1 MTDSIRWGILSTAR
15 IAETAFLPA
24 LRAAG
29 QRALLVGGRDLAR
42 AQEFAD
48 RNGIERAVSGYESVL
63 QSPDVEAVYIPLPN
77 SLHADWTIRALESG
91 KAVLC
96 EKPLCA
102 SPEEMEQ
109 VLATARRTPGPLW
122 EAFVFPYH
130 AQQKR
135 ILEILSAGTIGRL
148 RDITSEFHYNLTS
161 TANIRLVPELAGG
174 ALNDV
179 GCYPVRFAQLVF
191 DASPTAGTAAARWS
205 DRDVDL
211 QLEGVL
217 EFGETHQLLISCG
230 MTRDTGT
237 FSRVIGEHGEI
248 RVTNPFHAR
257 DFDTLEIRTEARVMV
272 EHVGNREPTFAP
284 ALRHIQAVIRGDEQ
298 PRHTALDDS
307 AATETGLDVLRRS
320 AMSGCRELAT

>member
-1 MTDSIRWGILSTAR
+1 MNDSIRWGIVSTAR
-15 IAETAFLPA
+15 IAETAFIPA

-29 QRALLVGGRDLAR
+29 QRAILVGGRDLAR
-42 AQEFAD
+42 AQVFAD
-48 RNGIERAVSGYESVL
+48 RNGVESAVSGYDNVL
-63 QSPDVEAVYIPLPN
+63 QSPDVDAVYIPLPN
-77 SLHADWTIRALESG
+77 SLHAEWTMRALEAG

-96 EKPLCA
+96 EKPLCV
-102 SPEEMEQ
+102 SPEEVER

-130 AQQKR
+130 RQHRR
-135 ILEILSAGTIGRL
+135 ILEIVSAGMIGPL
-148 RDITSEFHYNLTS
+148 CDITSEFHFNLTS
-161 TANIRLVPELAGG
+161 TANIRLAPELAGG

-191 DASPTAGTAAARWS
+191 DASPTAATAVAKWS
-205 DRDVDL
+205 EKDVDL

-217 EFGETHQLLISCG
+217 ECTEAHRLLISCG

-248 RVTNPFHAR
+248 RATNPFHAR
-257 DFDTLEIRTEARVMV
+257 DFDTLEIRTGNEVTV
-272 EHVGNREPTFAP
+272 EHVGNHEPTFAP

-307 AATETGLDVLRRS
+307 AATGTGLDVLRRS
-320 AMSGCRELAT
+320 ARSGCRELVT